1 MNERN
6 LMENLLQLEKGACD
20 LFFHGTLESSTFSVH
35 QAFGQALTESL
46 GMQSVIYDKMAAKA
60 GTLPNRFSRIKS
72 TKLNSSTVPRPNK
85 PCRSFLF

>member
-35 QAFGQALTESL
+35 QAFGQVLTESL
-46 GMQSVIYDKMAAKA
+46 GMQSDIYDKMAAK
-60 GTLPNRFSRIKS
+60 GWYPTEQVQQDKINQIKQQYGAQAQ
-72 TKLNSSTVPRPNK
+72 
-85 PCRSFLF
+85 